1 MGTICSSDR
10 VAGPSLAPDTVLFE
24 TSASKPETI
33 KRKEE
38 DIIVLQFKSRPLGFV
53 LTSAR
58 NGYQAFV
65 TKTAP
70 KQNPVVG
77 HGRLKFAKLLKIN
90 ERDVEYEPIEE
101 ITKEILRAITIPPM
115 TLTFCAP
122 DGLKPYEV
130 PDDEVQKHITTEPG
144 IGRTS

>member
-1 MGTICSSDR
+1 MGIICCSDR
-10 VAGPSLAPDTVLFE
+10 VKEPYLATDIVLFE

-33 KRKEE
+33 VRKEE
-38 DIIVLQFKSRPLGFV
+38 DIIVLQFERRPLGFV

-70 KQNPVVG
+70 KQNPVVD

-90 ERDVEYEPIEE
+90 ERYVEYQPIEE
-101 ITKEILRAITIPPM
+101 ITEEILRAINIPPM

-122 DGLKPYEV
+122 DGLRPYEV
-130 PDDEVQKHITTEPG
+130 PDDDVQKHIITEPG

>member
-10 VAGPSLAPDTVLFE
+10 VKEPSMAADTVLFE

-33 KRKEE
+33 VRKKE
-38 DIIVLQFKSRPLGFV
+38 DIIVLQFKRRPLGFV

-70 KQNPVVG
+70 KQNPVVD

-101 ITKEILRAITIPPM
+101 ITKEILQAISIPPM

-122 DGLKPYEV
+122 DGLRPYEV
-130 PDDEVQKHITTEPG
+130 PDDDVQQHITTEPG